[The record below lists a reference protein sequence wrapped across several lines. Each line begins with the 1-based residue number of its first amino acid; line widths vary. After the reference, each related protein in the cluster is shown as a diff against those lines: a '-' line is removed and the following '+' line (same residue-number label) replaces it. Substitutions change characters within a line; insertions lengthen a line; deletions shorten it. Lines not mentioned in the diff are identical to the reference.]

1 MTGPSRHEPDERP
14 RNGERGEIVEPPNST
29 VGDWFGQQVSR
40 DEEVVEELLDETGGD
55 VEEAER
61 RFPGRSHQDRPDSLP
76 TERRPN

>member
-1 MTGPSRHEPDERP
+1 MTNSSRNEPDERP
-14 RNGERGEIVEPPNST
+14 RNRERGEIVEPPNST
-29 VGDWFGQQVSR
+29 VDDWFGQQVSR

-61 RFPGRSHQDRPDSLP
+61 RFPGRSHEDRPDSVP